1 MSNTPNY
8 IDDEKYRRLI
18 KRVAKL
24 TSAYADG
31 FRSGLQRNQFG
42 ERTRMQGV
50 PAHGVCM
57 SGKGGI
63 STEFVRGYHDGF
75 SGNDPAPKLGAP
87 KREHGESRD
96 KQICVR
102 VSEQQL
108 ANYNAKGGKDWLL
121 KELS

>member
-1 MSNTPNY
+1 MSNVQNL
-8 IDDEKYRRLI
+8 IDDETFKRLT

-24 TSAYADG
+24 TSEYAKG
-31 FRSGLQRNQFG
+31 YKAGLHRGHFGSRSKIHGCESHGQCMRRNDSWG
-42 ERTRMQGV
+42 
-50 PAHGVCM
+50 
-57 SGKGGI
+57 
-63 STEFVRGYHDGF
+63 RGYEAGF
-75 SGNDPAPKLGAP
+75 VGSDPKPPKGAP

-108 ANYNAKGGKDWLL
+108 ANYNAKGGKDWLI